1 MCRNCGRRN
10 CRATRYSRRKR
21 RRSSAVAPFLRLRL
35 LRFCACSVVAA
46 LASIRRPRLM
56 KGFTLC
62 CRRPGVCGQSVL
74 ALEIAP
80 LLPLLCALAPCSCSC
95 VVPPLKGGQ
104 RTSEAKLVFAL
115 ETAPLLPLL
124 CALAL
129 CSCAVPP
136 LKRVQR
142 TFVLETAPLLPLLCA
157 LALCSCVVPPL
168 KGDQRTLAAKS
179 VFWIGTF

>member
-1 MCRNCGRRN
+1 M
-10 CRATRYSRRKR
+10 
-21 RRSSAVAPFLRLRL
+21 
-35 LRFCACSVVAA
+35 
-46 LASIRRPRLM
+46 
-56 KGFTLC
+56 
-62 CRRPGVCGQSVL
+62 
-74 ALEIAP
+74 
-80 LLPLLCALAPCSCSC
+80 PLLCALAPCSC

-157 LALCSCVVPPL
+157 LALCSCVAPPL
-168 KGDQRTLAAKS
+168 RGTNERWRPSQLLGVELFDGGQVSFFVRGRHKVHCLDSSFAFKIAVKGGQSRPREANRGQGVANRGQGVANRGQGVAKEDQL
-179 VFWIGTF
+179 FGLDWPQF

>member
-1 MCRNCGRRN
+1 MCRN

-80 LLPLLCALAPCSCSC
+80 LLPLLCALAPCSC

-129 CSCAVPP
+129 CSCVAPP
-136 LKRVQR
+136 LKRGQR